1 MYVFTYFSPW
11 DCGKTALRS
20 GWSGHGLLLRVSC
33 GIVGSATAGGRRGD
47 VATVLGG
54 AHGAGH
60 GVWRVLYL
68 LSCPLLGLRKKGGSG
83 GGRWVVM
90 AAPCSEAMLSLVAS
104 AGRLGRNKVCVC
116 VSISSAPKAGDL
128 SQVTIFIG
136 AVEDTPHT
144 LFVENTAR
152 NSNACNQ
159 QGV

>member
-1 MYVFTYFSPW
+1 MF
-11 DCGKTALRS
+11 
-20 GWSGHGLLLRVSC
+20 LLIFPF
-33 GIVGSATAGGRRGD
+33 GIVGRPPYGVVGQATAYYYGSLAESWALRQLAVGVGMLRPCL
-47 VATVLGG
+47 VARMVLGMAFG
-54 AHGAGH
+54 AFFIFCPAPSSAYERKGA
-60 GVWRVLYL
+60 R
-68 LSCPLLGLRKKGGSG
+68 G

-136 AVEDTPHT
+136 AVEDIPHT